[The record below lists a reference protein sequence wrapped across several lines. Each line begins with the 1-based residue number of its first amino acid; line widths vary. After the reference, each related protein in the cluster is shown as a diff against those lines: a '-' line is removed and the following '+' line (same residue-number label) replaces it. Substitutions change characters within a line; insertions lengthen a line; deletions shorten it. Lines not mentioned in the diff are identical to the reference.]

1 MEKIFNA
8 TSIVIGEVGTHG
20 KLVLKDD
27 GTCQVD
33 GYCRPTDGG
42 IATASNNGFYV
53 MERIND
59 THIRVYLR

>member
-8 TSIVIGEVGTHG
+8 TSIVIGAVGTHG
-20 KLVLKDD
+20 KLVVKDD

-42 IATASNNGFYV
+42 IATASDNGFYV

-59 THIRVYLR
+59 THIRVYLK